1 MVARTVNV
9 VCPKCGSEQEGGIQ
23 CRNCFAVL
31 ADQKRIAAR
40 RGPHARTDYTPARGK
55 SGGVFRLIYRIFTWT
70 SLAFL
75 VLAVVLILRNATPP
89 HGPAPPTAARSG

>member
-1 MVARTVNV
+1 M
-9 VCPKCGSEQEGGIQ
+9 Q

-40 RGPHARTDYTPARGK
+40 RGPRAQTDYTPARGR

-75 VLAVVLILRNATPP
+75 VLAVVLILRKSTPP
-89 HGPAPPTAARSG
+89 QVPIDPQAAARVETKLRERSEERRVGKAWR